1 MGNSALQIGEIAAR
15 SGVSVD
21 TVRYYEKLKILPAA
35 PRTGGGYRAFSPK
48 TIQQIKFIKQAQELG
63 FSLNEIREILISGG
77 ADECERVRDLLQTK
91 LSVID
96 DQIKKMKSFRKILAN
111 HLSACNAELQEK
123 NRDAQCPVLFEIEKQ
138 A

>member
-1 MGNSALQIGEIAAR
+1 
-15 SGVSVD
+15 
-21 TVRYYEKLKILPAA
+21 
-35 PRTGGGYRAFSPK
+35 
-48 TIQQIKFIKQAQELG
+48 
-63 FSLNEIREILISGG
+63 GG

-111 HLSACNAELQEK
+111 HLSACNTELQEK